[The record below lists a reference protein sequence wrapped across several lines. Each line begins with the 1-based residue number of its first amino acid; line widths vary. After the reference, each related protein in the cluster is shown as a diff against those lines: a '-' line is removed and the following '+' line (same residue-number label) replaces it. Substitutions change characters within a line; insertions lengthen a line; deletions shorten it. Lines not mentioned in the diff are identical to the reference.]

1 MTAHNDS
8 ATDFVEG
15 LTITECR
22 KISNDILGSH
32 DQRTRFNS
40 IIDELLVLHSAF
52 TDDVPWAIHFDAIAP
67 GGTSQTI
74 TLPRGYVLA
83 EMHLL
88 LEILNARIADKFEVD
103 RDSELICTNHDGTS
117 TSVRWGDV
125 RRLLKALFNDGH
137 PVSLVFVVLKTK
149 TR

>member
-32 DQRTRFNS
+32 DQRMQFNS

-52 TDDVPWAIHFDAIAP
+52 TDDVPWAIHFDATAP
-67 GGTSQTI
+67 DGTSQTI
-74 TLPRGYVLA
+74 TLPRAYVLA
-83 EMHLL
+83 DLHLL
-88 LEILNARIADKFEVD
+88 LEILNARVADKFEVD
-103 RDSELICTNHDGTS
+103 RDSELICNTHDETL
-117 TSVRWGDV
+117 TYVRWGDV
-125 RRLLKALFNDGH
+125 RGLLEALSNDGQ
-137 PVSLVFVVLKTK
+137 PVTLVDVVLKTK
-149 TR
+149 TG